1 MHLDGLSL
9 CLTGR
14 EVETDVAVDVGGGA
28 PTAKQQQHEVA
39 ASCRKLS
46 HFGVSTFSE
55 GWGGYCVSCGMPHFF
70 ISLPALAARQTC
82 VRVRVCVYVCHCLA
96 IKIHTAAIFFVPIE
110 PFWIFC
116 RHY

>member
-28 PTAKQQQHEVA
+28 PTAKQQQHEAA

-46 HFGVSTFSE
+46 HFGVSTFSEGGEE

-82 VRVRVCVYVCHCLA
+82 VRVCA
-96 IKIHTAAIFFVPIE
+96 IVWQLRYTQQQYFLSP
-110 PFWIFC
+110 
-116 RHY
+116 

>member
-14 EVETDVAVDVGGGA
+14 KVDVGGGA
-28 PTAKQQQHEVA
+28 PTAKQQQHEAA

-55 GWGGYCVSCGMPHFF
+55 GGEEGWGGLLCELWHATLFHFF
-70 ISLPALAARQTC
+70 ASFGREAN
-82 VRVRVCVYVCHCLA
+82 VCACAWVCVCHCLA